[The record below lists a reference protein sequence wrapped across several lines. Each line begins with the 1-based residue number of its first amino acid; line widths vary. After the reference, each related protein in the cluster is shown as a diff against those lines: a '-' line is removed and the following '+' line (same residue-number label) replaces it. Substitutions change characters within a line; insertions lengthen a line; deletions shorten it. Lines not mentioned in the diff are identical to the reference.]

1 MSKVR
6 QRILDVATALFYRQ
20 GIQAVGVDAII
31 GTADVAR
38 MSFYRHFRSKE
49 GLALAVLER
58 SDERLC
64 AWFEQEVERLAPDA
78 KLRPLAVFDAL
89 AMRLASPDYRGC
101 TFLNTIAE
109 TPSPSHALHRA
120 AAAHKRR
127 FEAYFARLLRAGG
140 LDESA
145 SGDLMLL
152 FDGAVVTAVR
162 EGNPTPATRAK
173 RIAARVLGIA
183 PAN

>member
-6 QRILDVATALFYRQ
+6 ERILDVATNLFYRQ

-31 GTADVAR
+31 STAEVAR

-58 SDERLC
+58 RDERLR

-78 KLRPLAVFDAL
+78 NLRPLAVFDAL

-101 TFLNTIAE
+101 VFLNTIAE
-109 TPSPSHALHRA
+109 TPLPSHALHRA
-120 AAAHKRR
+120 AAAHKHR
-127 FEAYFARLLRAGG
+127 FEAYFARLLRAAG

-145 SGDLMLL
+145 ASALMLL

-173 RIAARVLGIA
+173 KMAARVLGIA